1 MSLDTLR
8 PQIGTLLEQA
18 RRMEDGR
25 DARLHEI
32 TRLLIREGR
41 LAASHR
47 LADEG
52 DLDLLRDAVRRWMD
66 VTAEVQAHVD
76 PPRPLW
82 LRWLDATR
90 ALQSVRNRVH
100 TGIKRRETWNTKSSS
115 GESADSTRQ

>member
-1 MSLDTLR
+1 MTLDALR
-8 PQIGTLLEQA
+8 VDVGRLLEQA

-47 LADEG
+47 LTDEH
-52 DLDLLRDAVRRWMD
+52 DLDLLRAAVRQWMD

-82 LRWLDATR
+82 LRWLDTTR
-90 ALQSVRNRVH
+90 AVQSVRNRVH
-100 TGIKRRETWNTKSSS
+100 TGIKRRETWSTKSSS
-115 GESADSTRQ
+115 GESVDSTRQ